1 MGRCAASVTWIDR
14 TDPARY
20 ALIPEELRPAWAG
33 AEAEAE
39 ADEAITESVSAV
51 RLADHDVLT
60 LGGGPL
66 LPGFLGA
73 WSESRDGGGGAGG
86 GRRVGRGV
94 VRIAVWAS
102 A

>member
-66 LPGFLGA
+66 LPGLLGA
-73 WSESRDGGGGAGG
+73 WCGRSRGTAAA
-86 GRRVGRGV
+86 GRG
-94 VRIAVWAS
+94 
-102 A
+102 

>member
-39 ADEAITESVSAV
+39 AEADEAITESVSAV

-66 LPGFLGA
+66 LPGLLGA
-73 WSESRDGGGGAGG
+73 WSESRDGGGGAWLGSRYG
-86 GRRVGRGV
+86 PQRE
-94 VRIAVWAS
+94 
-102 A
+102 